1 MAPMVQAGSMSL
13 DQAIGA
19 LQLIDHHAHA
29 ALARDLPGRDFEQL
43 ISESGRPAP
52 KGTTQFDSQ
61 LGFAIRRWCAPVL
74 GLEAMADA
82 EDYLQR
88 RAELG
93 GTEVARRF
101 LAGSGY
107 GGMLLDTG
115 FEAEGSLSM
124 AEMADLSGAR
134 VGEIVRLETVAE
146 HVAAASGCE
155 AARFGEQFRQAL
167 WQQTTAAAGLKSIIA
182 YRLGLDFEPAQP
194 SDREVAA
201 AAGRWLG
208 EIEASGRI
216 RLTDQVLL
224 RYVLWEG
231 VERGLPVQLHTGF
244 GDPDLDPRRGDPLL
258 TAGFLERVRSREV
271 PVMLLHCYPFHR
283 GAGYLAQIFPH
294 VYIDVGLAVNY
305 VGARAPAVV
314 AESLELA
321 PFAKVL
327 FSSDA
332 YGLPELYYLGALLWR
347 RATASVLGAWVEA
360 GEWTEPEAIRVAS
373 MIGTQNAARVY
384 RLDQPGQS
392 GS

>member
-1 MAPMVQAGSMSL
+1 MSL
-13 DQAIGA
+13 DESIGTLA
-19 LQLIDHHAHA
+19 LTDHHAHA

-43 ISESGRPAP
+43 ITESGRPAP
-52 KGTTQFDSQ
+52 PGTTQFDSQ

-74 GLEAMADA
+74 GLEPMADA
-82 EDYLQR
+82 EDYLRR

-93 GTEVARRF
+93 GTEAARRF
-101 LAGSGY
+101 LAGSGC
-107 GGMLLDTG
+107 GRMLLDTG
-115 FEAEGSLSM
+115 FTAEGSLSL
-124 AEMADLSGAR
+124 AGMADASGAR
-134 VGEIVRLETVAE
+134 VSEIVRLETVAE
-146 HVAAASGCE
+146 QVAASGCE

-167 WQQTTAAAGLKSIIA
+167 WQQTTTAAGLKSIIA
-182 YRLGLDFEPAQP
+182 YRLGLDFDPAQP
-194 SDREVAA
+194 SEHEVAV

-208 EIEASGRI
+208 EIEASGRV

-224 RYVLWEG
+224 RHVLWEG

-244 GDPDLDPRRGDPLL
+244 GDPDLDPRRSDPLL
-258 TAGFLERVRSREV
+258 TAGFLERVRSRDV

-283 GAGYLAQIFPH
+283 NAGYLAQLFPH
-294 VYIDVGLAVNY
+294 VYIDVGMAVNY
-305 VGARAPAVV
+305 VGARVTEIV

-332 YGLPELYYLGALLWR
+332 YGLAELHYLGALQWR
-347 RATASVLGAWVEA
+347 RATGRVLGAWVEA

-373 MIGTQNAARVY
+373 MIGAQNAARVY
-384 RLDQPGQS
+384 RLDEPGQS